1 MNSMLFAC
9 GGMRQGKHH
18 LYDGV
23 DDQGSERNALASNT
37 FKTTIH
43 KRIGESFGGTL
54 SRARDEGLGPDSEED
69 IRDED
74 FDTE

>member
-1 MNSMLFAC
+1 
-9 GGMRQGKHH
+9 

-23 DDQGSERNALASNT
+23 EEQASERNTPRQST
-37 FKTTIH
+37 FKQTIH
-43 KRIGESFGGTL
+43 KRITESFGGTL
-54 SRARDEGLGPDSEED
+54 MKTRDEGLPADSEED